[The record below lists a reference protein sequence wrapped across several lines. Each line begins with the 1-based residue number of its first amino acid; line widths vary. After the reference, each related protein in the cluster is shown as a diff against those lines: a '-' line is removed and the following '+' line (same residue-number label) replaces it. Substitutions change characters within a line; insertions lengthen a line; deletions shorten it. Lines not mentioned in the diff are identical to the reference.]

1 METLIEFSK
10 VILINH
16 HGEEKSDSHYA
27 IIATNILKKI
37 LGKKAEGG
45 SLEQLLIKELPVIA
59 TSTVKSPPFNLSLY
73 LLCKKKGNP
82 AKFFSEMVSKWL
94 IPGKLLNSSLSLS
107 VDFKFQQ
114 IPDMLYTLV
123 EIQFLVER
131 QWDCEMMLRNF
142 DALIQEIRLG
152 VSSTYHAHRVLEM
165 RGLSGNEKI
174 GLIQEGITHLIER
187 FPERFD
193 YDIFSMMQQCFVISR
208 EQFKVVR
215 ECHYLVRV
223 ISSLYLLRK
232 NLLLKVEKFPQ
243 KRQIAL
249 LFKRGRLHFPLG
261 TKSVLGVF
269 VGLNFLRENEV
280 FAKKH
285 LVRAIQILIPHIK
298 PVEESY
304 LEIEEVDYSVHLLY
318 LEIEKEDKEPFTIE
332 EVQRLR
338 NELADHLKG
347 RIEYLLRPIFMPR
360 NEEEVIRHIIVLSHQ
375 LKYVKDLPQVVISF
389 EEQTDKQ
396 LNFTVILV
404 RVLGESSEAVSIL
417 IKKIQPHYEV
427 VIERERQVGMIRNKY
442 SKEAFVMRIGLPSL
456 PFLRE
461 DDSVDLYAARREVL
475 SEIQKAFGEVR
486 DFNGGMISKQ
496 AEAFLAL
503 KKMLGSLAFQHKLLL
518 EHFFHSLYPIECRST
533 LNPRILKQLFLL
545 LIEIHKEKRR
555 RYALSFASEEEY
567 QLVLIDFYEVGLK
580 QKVLDGIHQLGILS
594 RQLVHM
600 HLQTVD
606 GVYLGYIYLEE
617 DEDKKVVFLNTLKAI
632 LDF

>member
-1 METLIEFSK
+1 
-10 VILINH
+10 
-16 HGEEKSDSHYA
+16 
-27 IIATNILKKI
+27 
-37 LGKKAEGG
+37 
-45 SLEQLLIKELPVIA
+45 
-59 TSTVKSPPFNLSLY
+59 
-73 LLCKKKGNP
+73 
-82 AKFFSEMVSKWL
+82 
-94 IPGKLLNSSLSLS
+94 
-107 VDFKFQQ
+107 
-114 IPDMLYTLV
+114 
-123 EIQFLVER
+123 
-131 QWDCEMMLRNF
+131 
-142 DALIQEIRLG
+142 
-152 VSSTYHAHRVLEM
+152 
-165 RGLSGNEKI
+165 
-174 GLIQEGITHLIER
+174 
-187 FPERFD
+187 
-193 YDIFSMMQQCFVISR
+193 
-208 EQFKVVR
+208 
-215 ECHYLVRV
+215 
-223 ISSLYLLRK
+223 
-232 NLLLKVEKFPQ
+232 
-243 KRQIAL
+243 
-249 LFKRGRLHFPLG
+249 
-261 TKSVLGVF
+261 
-269 VGLNFLRENEV
+269 V